1 MTDMFS
7 TARRS
12 EIMRAIKG
20 RNTKP
25 ELLVRS
31 MLHSMGYRY
40 RLHVAGLPG
49 KPDLVFS
56 GRGKVI
62 FIHGCF
68 WHGHTGCKDG
78 RLPKSNL
85 GYWAEKLMRNKRRD
99 CRNVRLLRQS
109 GWSVAIVWECQLA
122 NPKALSARLKRFLGP
137 AGSAAKEAPRA
148 Q

>member
-7 TARRS
+7 TAKRS

-20 RNTKP
+20 TDTKP
-25 ELLVRS
+25 ELKVRS

-40 RLHVAGLPG
+40 RLHGGGLPG

-68 WHGHTGCKDG
+68 WHGHAGCRDG
-78 RLPKSNL
+78 RLPSSNL
-85 GYWAEKLMRNKRRD
+85 AYWAGKLERNKRRD
-99 CRNVRLLRQS
+99 RRNVRLLRQS
-109 GWSVAIVWECQLA
+109 GWSVATVWECQLA
-122 NPKALSARLKRFLGP
+122 DPKGLAARLKRFLGP
-137 AGSAAKEAPRA
+137 CGTASEKMHLAE
-148 Q
+148 